1 MKLLELEIDDAI
13 FEKLKGFLEILPK
26 TKVKVKEIFDD
37 THVPYVSDEE
47 QKDIEQKLKKKGCHV
62 VSHSKIIRI

>member
-37 THVPYVSDEE
+37 SHIPYVTDEE
-47 QKDIEQKLKKKGCHV
+47 QKDIERRLNNKSCRV
-62 VSHSKIIRI
+62 VSHSKIIKI

>member
-26 TKVKVKEIFDD
+26 TKVKIKEIFDD
-37 THVPYVSDEE
+37 THIPFVSDAE
-47 QKDIEQKLKKKGCHV
+47 QKDIERRLKNKGCHV
-62 VSHSKIIRI
+62 VSHSKITAC